1 MSPLR
6 RLLTVTS
13 TALCL
18 LGVSTSLVGCS
29 DDDKKDD
36 KSTTTEGTKDDD
48 KAESG
53 DGGTDSTD
61 PTDSTEPT
69 DTAEE
74 PPVTVTDDGFTEA
87 LKPAVDA
94 LNAAKEPCDVVNA
107 VSQLAAMPD
116 PTGEEQNRQA
126 VDFLV
131 LIVQKAADTTTD
143 TAEADS
149 LRSSAQALS
158 DYAESVN
165 YSTEKL
171 DIAGEGPDIPEWD
184 ALNESMTA
192 YFDTHAQECAPTEA
206 TDPVGGTGETPDGT
220 MAP

>member
-18 LGVSTSLVGCS
+18 LGISTSLAACS

-36 KSTTTEGTKDDD
+36 KSTTTEDAKGDD
-48 KAESG
+48 KAEAG
-53 DGGTDSTD
+53 DSSTDSTD
-61 PTDSTEPT
+61 PTESTEPT
-69 DTAEE
+69 DTTDEAA
-74 PPVTVTDDGFTEA
+74 PVTVTDAEFTEA

-116 PTGEEQNRQA
+116 PTGDQQNREA
-126 VDFLV
+126 VEFLV

-143 TAEADS
+143 PAEAES

-184 ALNESMTA
+184 SLNEAMST
-192 YFDTHAQECAPTEA
+192 YFDTHAQECMPTGA
-206 TDPVGGTGETPDGT
+206 TDGTDATTTVP
-220 MAP
+220 